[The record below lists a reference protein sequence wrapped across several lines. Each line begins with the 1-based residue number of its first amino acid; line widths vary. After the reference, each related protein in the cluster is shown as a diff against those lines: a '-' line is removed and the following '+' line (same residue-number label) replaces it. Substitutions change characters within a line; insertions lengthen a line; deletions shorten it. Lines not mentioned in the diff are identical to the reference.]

1 MEFRRSVFGTAT
13 AVTLASGLVL
23 GTALSSQA
31 CIQAKVNS
39 VVQSFSG
46 LKFLDGNTMAK
57 ASLGLFAT
65 GAVGSVAYAGYRRRS
80 TLSKSQFKELGNQHI

>member
-1 MEFRRSVFGTAT
+1 MEFRRSVFGTVAT
-13 AVTLASGLVL
+13 VTLASGLVL

-39 VVQSFSG
+39 VVQSLSG
-46 LKFLDGNTMAK
+46 LKFPGGNTMAK

-65 GAVGSVAYAGYRRRS
+65 GAIGAAAYAGYKRRS
-80 TLSKSQFKELGNQHI
+80 ALPKSQFKELGHQNI